1 MNKPEKNPQVA
12 PSWTPV
18 GLKLGSISWS
28 QLARVRRKLC
38 PSWAQVRS
46 CSAQLRTKD
55 GQVWPQSALVGPNS
69 FGWAKYC
76 RPAPFLSIRFSGC
89 ERFSSRSDSNT
100 NWRSKKETKK
110 KQRAP
115 DCFVFVSFL
124 FFPLW
129 RFRNPKSASFL
140 GKKNIKEQKISKNN
154 QKEANCDRVLTKQKQ
169 NTNMQ
174 STLPQ
179 FVSVLFLFVCCS
191 IFSKEK
197 CRFGIPESHEKN
209 KNKETKK
216 KQKRN
221 KNKALWC
228 NLILSVFFRFVFLC
242 LVILL
247 FFIFYFFLQ

>member
-18 GLKLGSISWS
+18 GLKLGPISWS

-100 NWRSKKETKK
+100 NWRNKKETKGA
-110 KQRAP
+110 RLLCI
-115 DCFVFVSFL
+115 CFFFASFSFL
-124 FFPLW
+124 FCFFPSGDSGIPNLHL
-129 RFRNPKSASFL
+129 SL
-140 GKKNIKEQKISKNN
+140 EKKKHKRTKNN

-179 FVSVLFLFVCCS
+179 FVSLLFLFVCCS

-197 CRFGIPESHEKN
+197 MQIWDSGVSREK
-209 KNKETKK
+209 
-216 KQKRN
+216 
-221 KNKALWC
+221 
-228 NLILSVFFRFVFLC
+228 
-242 LVILL
+242 
-247 FFIFYFFLQ
+247 